1 MRKMVLSL
9 VYMTKRPSQHNLTS
23 LYLNN
28 FFSGRS
34 AEPALDS
41 PAKAGGRQEELSM
54 EKLCN
59 TTNRSP
65 CQGFSKKSLQTRSNP
80 NTIQIRKYLEH
91 KQTPCR
97 WLPSNFPSWTGGDQG
112 VVDQKGRNRPQGRG
126 LWPAW
131 RSTTPVPSCPGG
143 ELKE

>member
-1 MRKMVLSL
+1 MGKKFVIDIEGTLVEWDEPTIATEQIAELGGWDPSLGVVLIDL
-9 VYMTKRPSQHNLTS
+9 KTQDERTLQPGAVV
-23 LYLNN
+23 
-28 FFSGRS
+28 
-34 AEPALDS
+34 
-41 PAKAGGRQEELSM
+41 EL
-54 EKLCN
+54 K
-59 TTNRSP
+59 P
-65 CQGFSKKSLQTRSNP
+65 GQGFSKKSLQTRSNP